1 MMVVLVSL
9 GTMEALIV
17 ATGARGGERTT
28 EEERGYPLQMLLCRP
43 LKGGYFPEHSY
54 RNATLKHENQ
64 RKPNM
69 RWKIKDPLVVMVARF
84 LLTYYQQFIFQR
96 G

>member
-1 MMVVLVSL
+1 MVVLVSL

-17 ATGARGGERTT
+17 AAGASGGERTT

-43 LKGGYFPEHSY
+43 LKGGYFPEYY
-54 RNATLKHENQ
+54 RNATFKHENQ

-84 LLTYYQQFIFQR
+84 LLIYQQFIFQR